1 MAKADQIKALI
12 SSHLKKDE
20 ERFRTIALQLA
31 ATEARRGHTSV
42 AEDIRKLVDSTA
54 QRSLKLVSVSPEL
67 SDLLIEQ
74 EPAANHASLVVAD
87 RIEEKLARIVAEH
100 RQAPK
105 LANFGMRNRRKILL
119 AGPPGT
125 GKTMTA
131 SVLARR
137 TGLPFFVVQVDRLF
151 TRYLG
156 ETNAKLRQ
164 VFAVIRE
171 RPAVYLFDEF
181 DTLGTARGSEND
193 VGEMR
198 RVLNALLQFIEEDRS
213 EGLIVA
219 ATNNAGSLDP
229 ALFRRFD
236 DILQY
241 GHPDRN
247 AIEAVLR
254 NRLATFM
261 GRFKL
266 GPILAVA
273 KGLSHAEITEACND
287 AIKDAILT
295 DRKTVTQKAL
305 ITALRDRK
313 GAYGDPA

>member
-1 MAKADQIKALI
+1 MAKAEQIKGLI

-20 ERFRTIALQLA
+20 ERFVTIALQLA
-31 ATEARRGHTSV
+31 ASEAKRGHAV
-42 AEDIRKLVDSTA
+42 LADDIRKLVDSRS
-54 QRSLKLVSVSPEL
+54 QRSFKLVSINPEL

-74 EPAANHASLVVAD
+74 EPVANHSSLVVTD
-87 RIEEKLARIVAEH
+87 RLEEKLARIIAEY

-105 LANFGMRNRRKILL
+105 LEQFGMTNRRKVLL

-131 SVLARR
+131 SALARR
-137 TGLPFFVVQVDRLF
+137 AKLPFFVVQIDRLF

-181 DTLGTARGSEND
+181 DTLGSARGSEND

-213 EGLIVA
+213 QGLIVA
-219 ATNNAGSLDP
+219 ATNTAKSLDP

-236 DILQY
+236 DILHY
-241 GHPDRN
+241 GHPDRS
-247 AIEAVLR
+247 AIEALLQ
-254 NRLATFM
+254 NRLSTFR

-266 GPILAVA
+266 APVIGVA
-273 KGLSHAEITEACND
+273 TGLSHAEITEACND
-287 AIKDAILT
+287 AIKEAILA
-295 DRKTVTQKAL
+295 DRSTVTQKSLVA
-305 ITALRDRK
+305 ALRDRK
-313 GAYGDPA
+313 GAYVSGD